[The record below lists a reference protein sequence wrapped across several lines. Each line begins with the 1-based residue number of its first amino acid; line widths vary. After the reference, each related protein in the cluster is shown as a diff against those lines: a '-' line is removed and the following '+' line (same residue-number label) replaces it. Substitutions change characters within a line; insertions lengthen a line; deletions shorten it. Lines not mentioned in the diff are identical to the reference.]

1 VWSAQ
6 GSLQVTST
14 SLAFFRQF
22 SPSVTPGTYASS
34 SSTFT
39 TLTTAIK
46 TFADGFL
53 VMNAKYTPS
62 NGALAEQY
70 SKNDG
75 HPLSA
80 VDLTWSYAS
89 ALTAFDAR
97 KGTIPA
103 SWGAMGLKV
112 PSVCNVNT
120 GPVVSIT
127 FNVQATTVFGGV
139 ILLLFDKSLL

>member
-1 VWSAQ
+1 
-6 GSLQVTST
+6 
-14 SLAFFRQF
+14 
-22 SPSVTPGTYASS
+22 
-34 SSTFT
+34 
-39 TLTTAIK
+39 
-46 TFADGFL
+46 
-53 VMNAKYTPS
+53 MNAKYTPS

-139 ILLLFDKSLL
+139 LLLLFDKSLL